1 MNNHILKNLWNS
13 ALDLIYPPDLY
24 CICCGKI
31 IDSTRTYRL
40 CNECMDGIKWANER
54 LCIKCGKLLS
64 ASNPGNICFNCREH
78 PHQFDR
84 GYTCAEYGTHERAMV
99 FALKYHSRADIGVTI
114 GEIMADRMLAEYSI
128 SDLRRMYDAV
138 IPVPVHSSKKAIRG
152 YNQAEIIAGRFTA
165 LAGLRCD
172 ADILIRVRETHVMR
186 SLGPDQRRENIRGAF
201 DIRKRRIPD
210 ISGMRVLLVDDIYTT
225 GATVDEIASV
235 MKGAKAKRTD
245 FISFASGA
253 DMVK

>member
-1 MNNHILKNLWNS
+1 
-13 ALDLIYPPDLY
+13 
-24 CICCGKI
+24 
-31 IDSTRTYRL
+31 
-40 CNECMDGIKWANER
+40 
-54 LCIKCGKLLS
+54 
-64 ASNPGNICFNCREH
+64 
-78 PHQFDR
+78 
-84 GYTCAEYGTHERAMV
+84 
-99 FALKYHSRADIGVTI
+99 
-114 GEIMADRMLAEYSI
+114 MLAEYSI